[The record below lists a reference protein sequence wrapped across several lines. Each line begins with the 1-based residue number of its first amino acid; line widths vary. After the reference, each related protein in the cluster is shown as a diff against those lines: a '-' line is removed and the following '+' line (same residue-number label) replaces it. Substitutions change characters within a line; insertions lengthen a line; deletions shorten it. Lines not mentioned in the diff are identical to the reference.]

1 MTQKHFGSRHC
12 LSQVGGT
19 AVDAGARM
27 GKSAVLV
34 VYKVV
39 MGGLE
44 SGRTR
49 NRSQPQAPVVSGG
62 VGAAKGE
69 HHLRLTQDSPGTH
82 PAGVSKKRHHPTPEA
97 G

>member
-19 AVDAGARM
+19 AVDEGARM

-49 NRSQPQAPVVSGG
+49 NVVNHKLQWCQAALGRPRVS
-62 VGAAKGE
+62 
-69 HHLRLTQDSPGTH
+69 HPLRLTQASPGTH